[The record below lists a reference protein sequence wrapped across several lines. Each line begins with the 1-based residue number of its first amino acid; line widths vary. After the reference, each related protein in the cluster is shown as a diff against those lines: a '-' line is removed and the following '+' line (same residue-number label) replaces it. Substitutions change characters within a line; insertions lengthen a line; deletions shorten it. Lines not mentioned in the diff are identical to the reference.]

1 MTIPPGPSTPSSGK
15 VVPGCQVK
23 LVNEDAEGIGEI
35 CLWGRTI
42 FMGYLNME
50 DKTCEAIDAEGWLHT
65 GDTGRLD
72 ADGFLYITGRLKGE
86 CRQLGSRLW
95 WDMGAIILQ
104 PLFVPTISIE
114 VLVNATCLAIDEHL
128 RSWGPQDSLWG

>member
-1 MTIPPGPSTPSSGK
+1 MEEWAPSDHAPGPSTPSSGK

-23 LVNEDAEGIGEI
+23 LVNQDAEGIGEI

-50 DKTCEAIDAEGWLHT
+50 DKTSEALDADGWLHT
-65 GDTGRLD
+65 GDAGRLD

-86 CRQLGSRLW
+86 RQL
-95 WDMGAIILQ
+95 
-104 PLFVPTISIE
+104 V
-114 VLVNATCLAIDEHL
+114 
-128 RSWGPQDSLWG
+128 